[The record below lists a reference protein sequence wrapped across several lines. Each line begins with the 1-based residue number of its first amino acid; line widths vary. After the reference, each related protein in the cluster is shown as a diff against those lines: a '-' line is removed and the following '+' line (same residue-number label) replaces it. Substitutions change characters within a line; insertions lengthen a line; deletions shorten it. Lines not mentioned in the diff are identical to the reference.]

1 MKKIL
6 FLLFIPLILSACSSM
21 TPEECRSANWQQIGY
36 LDGQNGT
43 NPAIINDYIKD
54 CREAGVYP
62 DQELWHRGFEQGTVL
77 FCSPDNGYRVGKQ
90 GREYYGVCSSQQFLT
105 NYQQGYQDYLVQK
118 RLDEINKSIADIDL
132 KLNLLKDNSDNK
144 QQRKMLQDQ
153 RKELIS
159 ERSSLLVPE
168 RSYKIQFSF

>member
-1 MKKIL
+1 M
-6 FLLFIPLILSACSSM
+6 
-21 TPEECRSANWQQIGY
+21 
-36 LDGQNGT
+36 
-43 NPAIINDYIKD
+43 
-54 CREAGVYP
+54 
-62 DQELWHRGFEQGTVL
+62 
-77 FCSPDNGYRVGKQ
+77 
-90 GREYYGVCSSQQFLT
+90 
-105 NYQQGYQDYLVQK
+105 
-118 RLDEINKSIADIDL
+118 